1 LATER
6 FQTSA
11 PNLMWQMDFKSP
23 VGWEAPV
30 WPVLMVNNHSLY
42 EVDLHASWS
51 TQAEAVE
58 QRLVGA
64 FERCDVPEEM

>member
-1 LATER
+1 
-6 FQTSA
+6 
-11 PNLMWQMDFKSP
+11 
-23 VGWEAPV
+23 
-30 WPVLMVNNHSLY
+30 VLMVNNHSLY